1 MHAMGPR
8 HRADLAVYRR
18 FVPLLKPS
26 WLPLAV
32 ALAASACTPLLF
44 AARIWLLKVLID
56 TVLRGQRPDL
66 LVALAGGFIAIA
78 VARSMLTY
86 LEDKLSGAV
95 GTRVVRDLRVAVY
108 THLQGLSLRYF
119 HTQRLGDLLTRLS
132 GDIAAIENL
141 LVTGLTTLVS
151 HLVTIVLFTS
161 LLIVLD
167 PGLVLVAAGVL
178 PVLVVTTMIDARL
191 GRRAQRGI
199 RETTSELTST
209 AEEGLSAIALVK
221 SFARSGHE
229 SARFGAAAQASA
241 TARLRAVRIR
251 AVFTPLTE
259 LVGAVGTAAVVYL
272 GTRQVM
278 AGTLSLGSLVIFI
291 SYLASLF
298 TPIQGLS
305 QLAGTL
311 QRALVGAERVV
322 DILDTP
328 TTLAERVG
336 APPLP
341 PVRGT
346 VTLNHVTFG
355 YDPDEPVLQDVNLGI
370 SPGEVVALIGAS
382 GAGKTTIVSLLLSYY
397 DPQAGAV
404 GLDGHPLHRFDPDS
418 CRHQVSAVLQEPMLF
433 DASVA
438 ENIRYGRLDA
448 TNAEVFAASVVAQA
462 DDFIR
467 ALPQGY
473 DTGVGPRGTRLS
485 GGQRQRVAIARAVL
499 KAAPVLVLDE
509 ATSALDPA
517 TEAQLLPELRRACA
531 QSAVLLV
538 AHRYSTVRHADR
550 IVVLEHGR
558 VIETGTPTALLDRR
572 GAYWRF
578 AEGPR
583 ALEPVG
589 HE

>member
-1 MHAMGPR
+1 
-8 HRADLAVYRR
+8 
-18 FVPLLKPS
+18 
-26 WLPLAV
+26 
-32 ALAASACTPLLF
+32 
-44 AARIWLLKVLID
+44 
-56 TVLRGQRPDL
+56 
-66 LVALAGGFIAIA
+66 
-78 VARSMLTY
+78 
-86 LEDKLSGAV
+86 
-95 GTRVVRDLRVAVY
+95 
-108 THLQGLSLRYF
+108 
-119 HTQRLGDLLTRLS
+119 
-132 GDIAAIENL
+132 
-141 LVTGLTTLVS
+141 
-151 HLVTIVLFTS
+151 
-161 LLIVLD
+161 
-167 PGLVLVAAGVL
+167 
-178 PVLVVTTMIDARL
+178 
-191 GRRAQRGI
+191 
-199 RETTSELTST
+199 
-209 AEEGLSAIALVK
+209 
-221 SFARSGHE
+221 
-229 SARFGAAAQASA
+229 
-241 TARLRAVRIR
+241 
-251 AVFTPLTE
+251 
-259 LVGAVGTAAVVYL
+259 VGTAAVVYL
-272 GTRQVM
+272 GARQVM

-355 YDPDEPVLQDVNLGI
+355 YDPDEPVLHDVDLVV
-370 SPGEVVALIGAS
+370 SPGEIVALIGAS

-485 GGQRQRVAIARAVL
+485 GGQRQRVAIARAVI

-550 IVVLEHGR
+550 IESWSTGGSSRPAPPPHSWTVGAPTGGSPRAHAHWSLWATNKGESADSFSVLSATLSTPSVALVNCGDRGGR
-558 VIETGTPTALLDRR
+558 SPHQRWRRTHVTFRARSTAAASPSGGPPATPDQGTPQTPPGAASDRR
-572 GAYWRF
+572 PPAGGA
-578 AEGPR
+578 GPEHR
-583 ALEPVG
+583 LLCAGPDLPGQRDLAATQCELGP
-589 HE
+589 